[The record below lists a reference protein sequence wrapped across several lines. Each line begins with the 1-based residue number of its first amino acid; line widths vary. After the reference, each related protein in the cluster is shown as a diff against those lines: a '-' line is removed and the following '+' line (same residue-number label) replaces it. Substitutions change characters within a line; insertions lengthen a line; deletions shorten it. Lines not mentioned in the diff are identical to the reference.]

1 MTQLINIA
9 PVLIKIQWRKFIGFI
24 KRRKLV
30 LLFIT
35 GLIILLFLS
44 DKFTRIHIT
53 LSDDILFIFLLISFQ
68 PLFQDIPQVIIHP
81 NLVLLKLIDFKVFKC
96 IYFFKAIIKPV
107 IFIILSSIFLPMFF
121 DIHTASF
128 IMILLIR
135 LSIAN
140 HTFLRFQ
147 LHHKNTSLSIIC
159 IVYLCAYYFHSFFL
173 INTFILI
180 QILYVLLKKQLFYE
194 KIISIYRSILRLQQG
209 FQTDFEGFIK
219 AQETLTK
226 KTYHKHRNYLLENYD
241 HPYFFFKIQ
250 YSRFMAEH
258 SLYISESLFSLFL
271 ALCFL
276 IFKLYKDILL
286 TAILFLV
293 FHSLSQ
299 LLNPIYSK
307 KEQGFYLKLN
317 RKMIFQIFILPSFFV
332 SLPFTLFILMI
343 SKNILCVILLQ
354 FLLSLSFLMKEK
366 SKIIKCIYVIIMLC
380 LVLILFFQ

>member
-1 MTQLINIA
+1 
-9 PVLIKIQWRKFIGFI
+9 
-24 KRRKLV
+24 
-30 LLFIT
+30 
-35 GLIILLFLS
+35 
-44 DKFTRIHIT
+44 
-53 LSDDILFIFLLISFQ
+53 
-68 PLFQDIPQVIIHP
+68 
-81 NLVLLKLIDFKVFKC
+81 
-96 IYFFKAIIKPV
+96 
-107 IFIILSSIFLPMFF
+107 
-121 DIHTASF
+121 
-128 IMILLIR
+128 
-135 LSIAN
+135 
-140 HTFLRFQ
+140 
-147 LHHKNTSLSIIC
+147 
-159 IVYLCAYYFHSFFL
+159 
-173 INTFILI
+173 
-180 QILYVLLKKQLFYE
+180 
-194 KIISIYRSILRLQQG
+194 
-209 FQTDFEGFIK
+209 
-219 AQETLTK
+219 
-226 KTYHKHRNYLLENYD
+226 
-241 HPYFFFKIQ
+241 
-250 YSRFMAEH
+250 MAEH